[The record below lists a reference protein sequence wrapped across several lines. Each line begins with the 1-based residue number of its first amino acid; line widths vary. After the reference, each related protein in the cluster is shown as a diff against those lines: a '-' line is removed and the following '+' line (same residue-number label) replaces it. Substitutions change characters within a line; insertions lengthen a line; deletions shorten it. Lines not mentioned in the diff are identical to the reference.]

1 MLSIVHNQQRPVL
14 SAAASVLWLIMFC
27 ASPLDAEISSETDV
41 LVARVRSILESK
53 CFGCHGANKTVR
65 GELHLNTRE
74 SLLKGGAHGS
84 VISFTLPEDSAL
96 VRAIRYEDLKMPP
109 DQPLS
114 PEDTALLTEWVKRGV
129 PWTGGSLEISQNPTR
144 KTAIPNKHWAYQ
156 PLSSPEVPDVQSRDW
171 IKNPLDRFILAR
183 LEQNKLSPNPRAG
196 KVTWLRRAFFNLTGL
211 PPTPEEVDA
220 FVMDETADAFGKITD
235 RLLSTPQYGEKWAR
249 HWLDL
254 VRYAET
260 DGYERDGT
268 KANAWRFRDYV
279 IDAYNQDMPF
289 DQFVIEQLAG
299 DEINVVNRNTRIATG
314 YYRLG
319 IWDDEPVDPEQAFY
333 DSLDDV
339 VSTTSKVFLA
349 MTLGCSRCHDH
360 KIDPLSQIDYY
371 QVMAFFHNT
380 FQDIRQLEFEKTAF
394 TLNTQTV
401 IASDQE
407 QVRYRTAQE
416 RWEKNRMLVET
427 ELQKLESLF
436 LEDLPE
442 KDKEASLDE
451 NKRAELL
458 EKVLSTRP
466 ETQRKRYDN
475 LKSDIEHLDQ
485 NKVAPLPEALTI
497 KENGSRAPKTYVLL
511 RGNAHARGDR
521 VEPAFPEVLGF
532 DKPILKTVNEEAPSS
547 GRRRVFA
554 EWVAGDE
561 NPLTARV
568 IVNRIWQHH
577 FGRGLVRTPND
588 FGFNGARPT
597 HPQLLDW
604 LARWFMEEGW
614 SIKSL
619 HRMIVLSATYQMSS
633 KDHSLGLAR
642 DPNNNL
648 FWRYDMRRLDAEAIR
663 DGVMSVSG
671 MLNRQQFGP
680 SVYPDIPPAVRAG
693 ASRPE
698 DAWGVSPIEQQHR
711 RSIYVFVKRSLMEP
725 LMSAFDL
732 ADTDSS
738 CPERFTTVVPTQA
751 LTTLNGQ
758 FFNQQA
764 SFFVQ
769 RLRDEC
775 GENTVSQI
783 TRGLRLAFGR
793 IPDDAEISRCVEW
806 IRRWNEEEGISHD
819 QALFYFCLIVLNLN
833 EFIFVD

>member
-1 MLSIVHNQQRPVL
+1 MLSIIHNQRRPIL
-14 SAAASVLWLIMFC
+14 SAAALVLWLIMFC
-27 ASPLDAEISSETDV
+27 TSPLDAEISSETDV
-41 LVARVRSILESK
+41 LTGRVRSILESN

-65 GELHLNTRE
+65 GELRLNTRE

-84 VISFTLPEDSAL
+84 VISFTLPENSAL
-96 VRAIRYEDLKMPP
+96 LRAIRYENLKMPP
-109 DQPLS
+109 DAPLS
-114 PEDTALLTEWVKRGV
+114 PEDIAVLTEWVKRGV
-129 PWTGGSLEISQNPTR
+129 PWKGGSLEISQNSIR
-144 KTAIPNKHWAYQ
+144 STAISNEHWAYQ
-156 PLSSPEVPDVQSRDW
+156 PLSSPEVPDPQNRDW
-171 IKNPLDRFILAR
+171 IKTPLDHFILTR
-183 LEQNKLSPNPRAG
+183 LEQNGLSPNPRAG
-196 KVTWLRRAFFNLTGL
+196 KVTWLRRVFFDLIGL

-220 FVMDETADAFGKITD
+220 FITDETPDAFAKITD
-235 RLLSTPQYGEKWAR
+235 RLLSSPQYGEKWAR

-299 DEINVVNRNTRIATG
+299 DEINAVNSNTRIATG

-360 KIDPLSQIDYY
+360 KIDPLLQTDYY

-407 QVRYRTAQE
+407 QVQYQIAQE
-416 RWEKNRMLVET
+416 RWEKQRMVVET
-427 ELQKLESLF
+427 ELKKLESLF
-436 LEDLPE
+436 LENLPE
-442 KDKEASLDE
+442 KDKEASRDE
-451 NKRAELL
+451 QKQAELL
-458 EKVLSTRP
+458 EKVISTAP
-466 ETQRKRYDN
+466 EAQRKRYED
-475 LKSDIEHLDQ
+475 LKSEIDLLDQ
-485 NKVAPLPEALTI
+485 SKVTPLPEALTI
-497 KENGSRAPKTYVLL
+497 KENGARAPQTYVLL
-511 RGNAHARGDR
+511 RGNAHAHGEK
-521 VEPAFPEVLGF
+521 VEPAFPDVLGF
-532 DKPILKTVNEEAPSS
+532 DKPIFKPVNEEALSS

-604 LARWFMEEGW
+604 LAGRFIEEGW
-614 SIKSL
+614 SIKAL

-633 KDHSLGLAR
+633 KDHPQGLAQ

-648 FWRYDMRRLDAEAIR
+648 FWRYDLRRLDAEAIR
-663 DGVMSVSG
+663 DAVMSVSG
-671 MLNRQQFGP
+671 VLNRQQYGP
-680 SVYPDIPPAVRAG
+680 SVYPEIPPAVRAG

-698 DAWGVSPIEQQHR
+698 DAWGVSTLDQQHR

-764 SFFVQ
+764 SFFAQ

-775 GENTVSQI
+775 GGHTVRQI
-783 TRGLRLAFGR
+783 IRGLRLAFGR
-793 IPDDAEISRCVEW
+793 MPDETEIAQCVEW
-806 IRRWNEEEGISHD
+806 ITKWKKEEGISQD
-819 QALFYFCLIVLNLN
+819 QALLYFCLIVLNLN
-833 EFIFVD
+833 EFLFVD